1 MIEQAADRQFL
12 QSLSRGLKVL
22 EGFTPERP
30 RLTLTEM
37 AKASGLNLAFLQRC
51 THTLVSL
58 GYLRKDDR
66 KQYSL
71 GPRVLSLGYSCLQGS
86 ELRRLAESQLR
97 AFSQRIG
104 YTVNLGVLDGNDVL
118 VLYRHE
124 LQRFF
129 KFDVQPGTKLPCYCT
144 AMGKLLLAAL
154 DTESRGQAIAG
165 IKLQRLTPHTITR
178 RSDLLKALAKVR
190 KHGFAE
196 SDREATPA
204 LYSIAVP
211 LLNYDGQVVA
221 AINISIVKGDDS
233 GSIPPELHDDLVE
246 EGRKL
251 SALLGYQGDY
261 PRITVGP
268 PSKGGI

>member
-1 MIEQAADRQFL
+1 MTKQTTDRQFL
-12 QSLSRGLKVL
+12 QSLSRGLVVL
-22 EGFTPERP
+22 EGFTPERS

-37 AKASGLNLAFLQRC
+37 AQVSGLNLAFLQRC

-58 GYLRKDDR
+58 GYLRKNQR

-104 YTVNLGVLDGNDVL
+104 FTVNLGVLDGSDVL

-144 AMGKLLLAAL
+144 SMGKLLLAAL
-154 DTESRGQAIAG
+154 DHESLNQVLAG
-165 IKLQRLTPHTITR
+165 VKLQRLTSSTITK
-178 RSDLLKALAKVR
+178 RSDLLKQLAKVR
-190 KHGFAE
+190 DQGFAE

-204 LYSIAVP
+204 LYSIAAP
-211 LLNYDGQVVA
+211 LLNHSDQVVA
-221 AINISIVKGDDS
+221 AINVSVLKGS
-233 GSIPPELHDDLVE
+233 GGEDIPQNLCNELIE

-251 SALLGYQGDY
+251 SGLLGYQGDY
-261 PRITVGP
+261 PRIIVGP
-268 PSKGGI
+268 PSRGGI

>member
-1 MIEQAADRQFL
+1 MTKKPTDRQFL
-12 QSLSRGLKVL
+12 QSLSRGLTVL

-37 AKASGLNLAFLQRC
+37 AQVTGLNLAFLQRC
-51 THTLVSL
+51 THTLVTL

-86 ELRRLAESQLR
+86 ELRRMAESQLR

-104 YTVNLGVLDGNDVL
+104 YTVNLGVLDGSDVL
-118 VLYRHE
+118 VLFRHE

-129 KFDVQPGTKLPCYCT
+129 KIDVQPGSKLPCYCT
-144 AMGKLLLAAL
+144 AMGKLLIAAL
-154 DTESRGQAIAG
+154 DNESRDQALAG
-165 IKLQRLTPHTITR
+165 VKLQRLTPQTITR
-178 RSDLLKALAKVR
+178 RSELFKALAKIR
-190 KHGFAE
+190 KDGFAE

-211 LLNYDGQVVA
+211 LLNYDRRVVA
-221 AINISIVKGDDS
+221 AINVSILRGES
-233 GSIPPELHDDLVE
+233 AEGIPPGLREDLAE

-261 PRITVGP
+261 PLITVGP

>member
-1 MIEQAADRQFL
+1 MAKPPVDRQFL
-12 QSLSRGLKVL
+12 QSLSRGLAVL
-22 EGFTPERP
+22 EGFSAEKPL
-30 RLTLTEM
+30 LTLTEM
-37 AKASGLNLAFLQRC
+37 AQVTGFNLAFLQRC

-58 GYLRKDDR
+58 GYLRKDNR

-97 AFSQRIG
+97 SFSQRIG
-104 YTVNLGVLDGNDVL
+104 YTVNLGVLDGDAVL

-154 DTESRGQAIAG
+154 DAKSLEGLLAG
-165 IKLQRLTPHTITR
+165 VPLQRLTPNTITR
-178 RSDLLKALAKVR
+178 RSDLMKALSKIR
-190 KHGFAE
+190 RQGFAE
-196 SDREATPA
+196 SDREASPA
-204 LYSIAVP
+204 LYSIATP
-211 LLNYDGQVVA
+211 LLNFEGQVVA
-221 AINISIVKGDDS
+221 AINVSVLKGSDFEDVPS
-233 GSIPPELHDDLVE
+233 NIHGQLQD

-261 PRITVGP
+261 PHIAVGP